1 MDIKQALD
9 MAMQEE
15 LKAAEKYRTLAR
27 DAVDTETRLLFEQLA
42 REEDMHYRKLSER
55 LKAIRLM
62 G

>member
-1 MDIKQALD
+1 MDIKEAIDIAL
-9 MAMQEE
+9 QEE
-15 LKAAEKYRTLAR
+15 LKAAERYRKMSK
-27 DAVDTETRLLFEQLA
+27 DAQDAETRLLLEQLA

>member
-1 MDIKQALD
+1 
-9 MAMQEE
+9 
-15 LKAAEKYRTLAR
+15 
-27 DAVDTETRLLFEQLA
+27 LFEQLA

>member
-1 MDIKQALD
+1 